1 MNWLHAND
9 GLGDDWSAINDY
21 QEEINKD
28 LTGVVEVAPR
38 VEEKIVLSFEPE
50 ENLVAPPDEAE
61 QLISRA
67 QQGSLKFSRNELIV
81 HFIESNSKIEGHVG
95 WPSRLPKVAG
105 TAEKN

>member
-50 ENLVAPPDEAE
+50 ENLVGPPDEAE

-81 HFIESNSKIEGHVG
+81 HFIESKIEGHVG